1 MSMLNVVLPWLHNLI
16 AFSALTIAPTH
27 RDASA
32 IAVVPPG
39 VRFETSAFTVF
50 TAHVDDEA
58 RRCGCALSTGR
69 DAEALLVAA
78 TVSGLSGFP
87 DLALADG
94 ETDTKPVP
102 AESMASNTMLLSL
115 EPDDLTG
122 FAA

>member
-1 MSMLNVVLPWLHNLI
+1 MLNVVLPWLHNLI
-16 AFSALTIAPTH
+16 AFSALTIAPTL

-39 VRFETSAFTVF
+39 VRFETSALTVPA
-50 TAHVDDEA
+50 AHPDDEA
-58 RRCGCALSTGR
+58 RRCDCAVSTGR
-69 DAEALLVAA
+69 DAEALQVAA
-78 TVSGLSGFP
+78 TVSGLSGFR

-94 ETDTKPVP
+94 ETDTRPVP
-102 AESMASNTMLLSL
+102 AESMASRTMLLSL